1 MIMELRDICKEQ
13 AKQEVL
19 DVLIANSS
27 PIDHGVIA
35 DKLRLSL
42 KLVANVCNDLIE
54 DNLIE
59 FTQENHREI
68 LC

>member
-1 MIMELRDICKEQ
+1 MIMELRDISKEQ
-13 AKQEVL
+13 AKQEVHDL
-19 DVLIANSS
+19 LIANSR

-42 KLVANVCNDLIE
+42 KIVANACNDLIE
-54 DNLIE
+54 ENLIE
-59 FTQENHREI
+59 FTWELHREI